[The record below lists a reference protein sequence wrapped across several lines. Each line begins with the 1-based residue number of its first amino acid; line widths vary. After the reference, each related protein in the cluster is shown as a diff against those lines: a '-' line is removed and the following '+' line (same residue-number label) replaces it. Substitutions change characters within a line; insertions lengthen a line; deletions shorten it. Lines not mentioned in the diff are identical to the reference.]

1 MVNNLGHRRADV
13 EGIELVGGS
22 EKRHLE
28 LVGYDEGWVSIFL
41 EHQARL
47 WNVLGPAAVEVEHIG
62 STAVPG
68 LAAKPIVDIVVTVD
82 DVTAEEDYLIPLV
95 AAGYELRIRE
105 PGHRLVRTRAR
116 DVHVHILQRGDQA
129 ADNYRLLRNRLRTD
143 ADDRALYEETKRALL
158 QQGFDD
164 MNAYANAKS
173 EVIAAIMERA
183 SPDVTSKP

>member
-1 MVNNLGHRRADV
+1 MVNNLGRRRKDV

-28 LVGYDEGWVSIFL
+28 LVGYYEGWVSIFL

-47 WNVLGPAAVEVEHIG
+47 WDVLGPAAVEVEHIG

-82 DVTAEEDYLIPLV
+82 DVTAEEDYFIPLV

-105 PGHRLVRTRAR
+105 PGHRLVRTRCAYPHPATGR
-116 DVHVHILQRGDQA
+116 PGCRQLPPIAQSSPHGCRRPRVVG
-129 ADNYRLLRNRLRTD
+129 
-143 ADDRALYEETKRALL
+143 RAKRALL

-173 EVIAAIMERA
+173 EVIAAIIERA
-183 SPDVTSKP
+183 PPDITSKP